1 MGKWSKIVWGHQA
14 LYSQRNVPAVVKKI
28 NNALRRADQIQV
40 LDRRQNG
47 PYWFALI
54 VADAEAGFGGPLN
67 AFELMKGMIEA
78 GASGVHFENQL
89 ASAKKMCHMGGKV
102 IVPVWGFIIK
112 LIAARLAAMGYKF
125 QFVILVGFHVL
136 AWGCLT

>member
-78 GASGVHFENQL
+78 GASGVRFENQL
-89 ASAKKMCHMGGKV
+89 ASAKKMWSYGWKSYCPCMGIYHKVNCGKACGNG
-102 IVPVWGFIIK
+102 I
-112 LIAARLAAMGYKF
+112 
-125 QFVILVGFHVL
+125 
-136 AWGCLT
+136 